1 MSPTSGPEPPSRP
14 DGSSGPYDAFI
25 SYRRKDARA
34 VASWLRRRLEHAR
47 IPPDVLAR
55 LSDEARDLH
64 RRRPTVFMD
73 TFDSEGD
80 HVIVVAADA
89 RRSTVFRVDLAR
101 GSVETMTSWKGH
113 DVSSASIAR
122 TGHVALGD
130 TNGDVAVVDPS
141 SRTVTEK
148 AARLFGAPAQVG
160 FDIATD
166 VLAVA
171 AQGQFALYDL
181 RSDGV
186 LIHERVASVPVGF
199 QPTSL
204 EFAPPGSVLV
214 VGDQRGVLSFWNVA
228 SLTEITRVRAH
239 DGPVL
244 AVRVSPDG
252 SRMASLAPGS
262 LRLGG
267 GFIPASVAL
276 AERMTRSAWTEA
288 TRVRSTRLGS
298 RTPPRGGQPS
308 RGNQSLTLPPRS
320 SGASLL
326 AMVSDPCVPQ
336 AGGSGS
342 VGRGPSS
349 CRPH

>member
-1 MSPTSGPEPPSRP
+1 LNAPTALGP
-14 DGSSGPYDAFI
+14 
-25 SYRRKDARA
+25 
-34 VASWLRRRLEHAR
+34 
-47 IPPDVLAR
+47 VL
-55 LSDEARDLH
+55 
-64 RRRPTVFMD
+64 
-73 TFDSEGD
+73 FDSEGD

-171 AQGQFALYDL
+171 AQGQLALYDL

-276 AERMTRSAWTEA
+276 AERMTRLGLDGGDTGPLDAAREQDTTSRWPTVAWQSKPDPAAAEFWRLA
-288 TRVRSTRLGS
+288 ARHGIRPVR
-298 RTPPRGGQPS
+298 P
-308 RGNQSLTLPPRS
+308 
-320 SGASLL
+320 
-326 AMVSDPCVPQ
+326 
-336 AGGSGS
+336 AGWWQWLRWSGS
-342 VGRGPSS
+342 IELSAALIEWQKKNPDHPLVSAAQTVVIER
-349 CRPH
+349 